1 MVEIILILK
10 SNFNFRN
17 SGIYDHNFMH
27 EEDIRSGGR
36 RADVDGEGTEARGR
50 GREVAARTEERG
62 EEGAGERG
70 RWGAARRRWREGGSW
85 ARKRWRHTAPEGGRR
100 KCCGRGR
107 GRRAQH
113 AGVRGR
119 ESQVLWRR
127 AGEGRKRAGGGGR

>member
-85 ARKRWRHTAPEGGRR
+85 ARKGWRHMAPEGG
-100 KCCGRGR
+100 GTSVVDG
-107 GRRAQH
+107 GGEGGAQS

-119 ESQVLWRR
+119 GWQVLRR
-127 AGEGRKRAGGGGR
+127 KAP